1 MPANRIEGRTDVF
14 ADWAWQSLVVTGG
27 CSVILG
33 IVLMAWPDKSETVAG
48 ILFGLILMATAAVQL
63 IVAFGAHIGTPLR
76 AVEVAS
82 AILALALAFS
92 SFRSGDSVPLLSLWV
107 GMGWTVRGIVAA
119 IVAVWSEQFQG
130 SGRQELV
137 GLATMVVGVAVAAA
151 PFVSMTTLS
160 ITIGLALLA
169 LGASEILLGA
179 RVTR

>member
-27 CSVILG
+27 CSVVLG
-33 IVLMAWPDKSETVAG
+33 LVLIAWPDKSESVAG
-48 ILFGLILMATAAVQL
+48 ILYGLALTATAAVQL
-63 IVAFGAHIGTPLR
+63 IVAFGAHIATPLR
-76 AVEVAS
+76 MVEVAS
-82 AILALALAFS
+82 AILALALAIS
-92 SFRSGDSVPLLSLWV
+92 SFRSGDSVALLSLWV

-137 GLATMVVGVAVAAA
+137 GLGTMVAGVAIAAA

-160 ITIGLALLA
+160 ITVGLAIIA

-179 RVTR
+179 RVIR